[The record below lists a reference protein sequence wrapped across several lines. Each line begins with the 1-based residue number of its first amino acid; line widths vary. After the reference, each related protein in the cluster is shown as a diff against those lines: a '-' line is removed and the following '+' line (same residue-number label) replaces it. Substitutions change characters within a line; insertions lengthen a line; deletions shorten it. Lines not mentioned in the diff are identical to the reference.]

1 MTFSYYKDGCDG
13 DLEEEEELE
22 EEELEEEE
30 LEHFSSIA
38 TSAKG
43 QRLEEEKVTA

>member
-1 MTFSYYKDGCDG
+1 MTFSYYKDGYDG
-13 DLEEEEELE
+13 DLEEE
-22 EEELEEEE
+22 EEEE

>member
-1 MTFSYYKDGCDG
+1 MTFSYYKDGRDG
-13 DLEEEEELE
+13 DL
-22 EEELEEEE
+22 EEE

>member
-13 DLEEEEELE
+13 DLEEEEE
-22 EEELEEEE
+22 E
-30 LEHFSSIA
+30 LEHISSIA

>member
-1 MTFSYYKDGCDG
+1 MTFSYYKDGYDG
-13 DLEEEEELE
+13 DLE
-22 EEELEEEE
+22 EEEE

>member
-1 MTFSYYKDGCDG
+1 MTFSYYNDGCDG
-13 DLEEEEELE
+13 D
-22 EEELEEEE
+22 LEEEE

>member
-13 DLEEEEELE
+13 DLEEEEEE
-22 EEELEEEE
+22 GEE

-43 QRLEEEKVTA
+43 QRLEEERVTA

>member
-1 MTFSYYKDGCDG
+1 MTFSYYEDGCDG
-13 DLEEEEELE
+13 DLEEELE
-22 EEELEEEE
+22 R
-30 LEHFSSIA
+30 FSSVA

>member
-22 EEELEEEE
+22 
-30 LEHFSSIA
+30 HFSSIA
-38 TSAKG
+38 RLQQRDKG
-43 QRLEEEKVTA
+43 

>member
-13 DLEEEEELE
+13 DLEEEEGE
-22 EEELEEEE
+22 EF
-30 LEHFSSIA
+30 EHFSTMA

-43 QRLEEEKVTA
+43 QRLEEERVTA

>member
-13 DLEEEEELE
+13 DLEEEEE
-22 EEELEEEE
+22 EEEE

>member
-13 DLEEEEELE
+13 DLEEEE
-22 EEELEEEE
+22 EEEE

>member
-1 MTFSYYKDGCDG
+1 MTFSYYEDGCNG
-13 DLEEEEELE
+13 D
-22 EEELEEEE
+22 LEEEE

-38 TSAKG
+38 ISAKG